1 MSFRRLAAAIPAAA
15 LISCAAAS
23 NASAEPVYGDNAAWV
38 VSQYLQG
45 RLYGTDIPDYPYVCP
60 ADLTWKLS
68 DTASTEPPF
77 YSKQHD
83 FLDIRTFNPNTIRTM
98 TGHGSPAGYAFV
110 NVDVDGYER
119 SEVRTFELASTQQ
132 GYCIGNLR

>member
-1 MSFRRLAAAIPAAA
+1 MFRHLAAAIPAAA
-15 LISCAAAS
+15 SILCAAAS
-23 NASAEPVYGDNAAWV
+23 NASAEPVHGDNAAWV
-38 VSQYLQG
+38 VSKYLQG
-45 RLYGTDIPDYPYVCP
+45 RLYGTPIPEYPYVCP

-83 FLDIRTFNPNTIRTM
+83 FLDIRTFDPSTIRTM
-98 TGHGSPAGYAFV
+98 YAHGSLSGYAFV

-119 SEVRTFELASTQQ
+119 SEARTFELASTQQ